1 MQKYRF
7 SVSNEFHRQKK
18 LAMLAVFWIAL
29 FAFTVLND
37 VRGESVVSIP
47 VRFHIITDLNMQKN
61 GLLMRSWVSSYDI
74 EHVVIPEVNR
84 IWRKAGISFEL
95 ESILH
100 SRSLNPTEKAKL
112 LDDVVQSRR
121 DRHGKSDPRR
131 IKKLNKLI
139 NPDNHNPDAINIYM
153 VPYLGEKSQGNAKP
167 KRRRILIGQWTDK
180 ASRAE
185 SPPEKFQLT
194 ESRPFRK
201 GSLSRT
207 VAHEIGHVLGLKH
220 PDKNTQT
227 TYGLLMGGKKA
238 GYDLTQKEIQIAR
251 EKAIDLFRY

>member
-1 MQKYRF
+1 MQQYRI
-7 SVSNEFHRQKK
+7 SGSNEFQVQKK
-18 LAMLAVFWIAL
+18 PPRLSFFWFAL
-29 FAFTVLND
+29 FALTVLDD
-37 VRGESVVSIP
+37 VRGESVVSVP
-47 VRFHIITDLNMQKN
+47 VRFHIVTDLNMQKN
-61 GLLMRSWVSSYDI
+61 GLQMRNWVSSYDI

-95 ESILH
+95 ERILH
-100 SRSLNPTEKAKL
+100 SRSLNPTEKARL
-112 LDDVVQSRR
+112 LGDVVQSRR
-121 DRHGKSDPRR
+121 DSRGKSDPRR

-139 NPDNHNPDAINIYM
+139 NQDNHNPDAINIYL

-194 ESRPFRK
+194 EASPFRK

-207 VAHEIGHVLGLKH
+207 IAHEIGHVLGLKH

-238 GYDLTQKEIQIAR
+238 GYDLTREEIQISR
-251 EKAIDLFRY
+251 ERAIDLLGY